1 MCRICVLP
9 GIAQVYER
17 EGNTDSV
24 LAVLE
29 RYVTTTDDDRWQV
42 DPLELPGILVRL
54 GQLSEARRDT
64 VKAVAYD
71 SRLLDIWR
79 DAAPELQPV
88 VAQVRD
94 RLGRLAGERR

>member
-24 LAVLE
+24 LAVLA

-54 GQLSEARRDT
+54 GQLYEARGDT
-64 VKAVAYD
+64 ARALRYD
-71 SRLLDIWR
+71 GRLLDLWR
-79 DAAPELQPV
+79 DAVPELQPI

-94 RLGRLAGERR
+94 RVRRLAGERR